1 MQTGDQ
7 LLQLFD
13 DHLEVIVNPCDYVC
27 DYAQAIGGVVT
38 TKKLIFAKYSRNEI
52 LENLLF
58 MIQGRNSC
66 LWIPNDGHS
75 PTEKGL
81 H

>member
-1 MQTGDQ
+1 MQSGDQ

-38 TKKLIFAKYSRNEI
+38 TKKLIIAKYSGFLQKRE
-52 LENLLF
+52 L
-58 MIQGRNSC
+58 
-66 LWIPNDGHS
+66 
-75 PTEKGL
+75 
-81 H
+81 

>member
-1 MQTGDQ
+1 MQSGDQ

-38 TKKLIFAKYSRNEI
+38 TNKIDYCKIFWLIIETRIMKIYYS
-52 LENLLF
+52 
-58 MIQGRNSC
+58 
-66 LWIPNDGHS
+66 
-75 PTEKGL
+75 
-81 H
+81 

>member
-38 TKKLIFAKYSRNEI
+38 TKKLIIAKYSGFLQKRE
-52 LENLLF
+52 L
-58 MIQGRNSC
+58 
-66 LWIPNDGHS
+66 
-75 PTEKGL
+75 
-81 H
+81 